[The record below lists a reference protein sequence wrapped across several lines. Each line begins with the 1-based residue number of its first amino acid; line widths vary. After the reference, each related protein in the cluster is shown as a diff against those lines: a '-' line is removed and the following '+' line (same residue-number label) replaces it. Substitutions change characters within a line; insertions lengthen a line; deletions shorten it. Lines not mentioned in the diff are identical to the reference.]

1 MTAPNYITLDSDD
14 IGANKIARA
23 AMFSALDSNPV
34 AIAQRGTDAPWLNGI
49 GAIEAITSGSGNW
62 TVPTG
67 VYRIKVTAVGGGGGT
82 ATGSSGYA
90 GGDTTFGTITA
101 GGGGGGYGVTSG
113 SAGSAAGGDINL
125 AGETGREQNRSAI
138 ISTKGAGGHGS
149 GSCGGSGGT
158 VIKVFSVNPGDAI
171 AYSVGAGGGGGS
183 ADESGTSGIIIIEY

>member
-1 MTAPNYITLDSDD
+1 MDPETGLFRQEF
-14 IGANKIARA
+14 IG
-23 AMFSALDSNPV
+23 L
-34 AIAQRGTDAPWLNGI
+34 
-49 GAIEAITSGSGNW
+49 
-62 TVPTG
+62 
-67 VYRIKVTAVGGGGGT
+67 KVTAVGGGGGT

-101 GGGGGGYGVTSG
+101 GGGGGRYGVTSG

-138 ISTKGAGGHGS
+138 ISTKEQVATDQDRA
-149 GSCGGSGGT
+149 GSGGT